1 MAESKKKTSKIDLK
15 DKKQLKIQKK
25 MEEKQMKK
33 RKGR

>member
-1 MAESKKKTSKIDLK
+1 MAETKKKPSKIDLK
-15 DKKQLKIQKK
+15 DKKQQKIQKK